1 MLRVALCDD
10 ETDARDAVRF
20 QLEKIIYE
28 DDEEIV
34 YEFTSGSSAVKW
46 LKAHPGEI
54 DLLFLDVEMEGLNG
68 MDTARK
74 IREFNQ
80 ELVIVFLTGYSDYVF
95 EGYEVGALDYV
106 MKPAQE
112 KRLRNIVSRV
122 RTMLGRNREKVFAFK
137 NTDGIFRMPVDRIS
151 YLYSDRR
158 KVVLVTEEKE
168 YPFYGKLDEVE
179 EQLKGQACVSFVRIH
194 QRYLVNADKVEH
206 VGRGEVRVAGN
217 RLPVSR
223 SMKEEAEASLA
234 KAMLEGEYR

>member
-1 MLRVALCDD
+1 MLRIALCDD
-10 ETDARDAVRF
+10 ETEARDSVRF
-20 QLEKIIYE
+20 QLEKILYE
-28 DDEEIV
+28 NSEEIV
-34 YEFTSGSSAVKW
+34 YEFTSGNSAVRW

-122 RTMLGRNREKVFAFK
+122 RTILGGNREKVFTFK
-137 NTDGIFRMPVDRIS
+137 NTDGIFRMPVERIS

-158 KVVLVTEEKE
+158 KVVLVTGEKE

-179 EQLKGQACVSFVRIH
+179 EQLKEQVCVRFVRIH
-194 QRYLVNADKVEH
+194 QRYLVNASLVEH
-206 VGRGEVRVAGN
+206 VGRGEVCVAGN
-217 RLPVSR
+217 ILPVSR
-223 SMKEEAEASLA
+223 SMKGEAEASLA
-234 KAMLEGEYR
+234 RAMLEGEYR